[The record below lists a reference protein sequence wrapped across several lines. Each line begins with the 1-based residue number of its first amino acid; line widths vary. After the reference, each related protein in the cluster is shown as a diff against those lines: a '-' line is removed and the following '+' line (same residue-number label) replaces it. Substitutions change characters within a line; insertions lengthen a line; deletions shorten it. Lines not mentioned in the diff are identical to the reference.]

1 MEHKTEDR
9 AKKLLFQR
17 MKKQLQNGGS
27 QTSSNDK
34 NALDMSFSN
43 QIDLKVNKIYYFTVI
58 IQKKFKNKI
67 KFSLTK
73 LNLFKMFL
81 LF

>member
-1 MEHKTEDR
+1 LEHKTEDR